1 MQLSQ
6 WWNCRLAIAS
16 MLLML
21 PSALWASDTAPEKL
35 PWETFALNV
44 GYFLSNVDSAVR
56 IGSGLGIDIDVE
68 DALGLEG
75 TNSVFR
81 VGGLWRFSKNRRH
94 RLDVNWFSLHRSAD
108 RQILEDIVIEKDD
121 GTQITIA
128 SGTAVETTFNLDI
141 YQAGY
146 RYSFIQD
153 DRLDLAFMAGLYV
166 MPIEVGLSVS
176 GLVNERGTAKFTAP
190 LPVVGFGMDIAI
202 SPRWFI
208 RTGTEAFYVEYEN
221 FTGSIVKANAA
232 VEFKPW
238 KHVGLGLGFDTLTVN
253 IKADEEDWPEIDL
266 NGKVQFKYT
275 GLQAYITLFY

>member
-1 MQLSQ
+1 MQSFR
-6 WWNCRLAIAS
+6 WWNRCLALVCV
-16 MLLML
+16 LLTL

-35 PWETFALNV
+35 PWETFALNA
-44 GYFLSNVDSAVR
+44 GYFLSAVNSTIR
-56 IGSGLGIDIDVE
+56 IGGGLGVDIDVE

-81 VGGLWRFSKNRRH
+81 IGGLWRFSKNRRH
-94 RLDVNWFSLHRSAD
+94 RLDVSWFSLNRSAG
-108 RQILEDIVIEKDD
+108 RQILNDIVIENPD
-121 GTQITIA
+121 GEQITIET
-128 SGTAVETTFNLDI
+128 GTTVETRFDLDI

-146 RYSFIQD
+146 SYSFFQD
-153 DRLDLAFMAGLYV
+153 DRLDLTLMAGFYV
-166 MPIEVGLSVS
+166 MPIDLGVSVS
-176 GLVNERGTAKFTAP
+176 GLVDERGTAKFTAP

-221 FTGSIVKANAA
+221 FTGSILKVNAA

-253 IKADEEDWPEIDL
+253 LKADDEDWPGIDL